1 MQTLMLYVPSNLPMI
16 ELARF
21 VRMFREA
28 DYCIGDV
35 HVGVD
40 VAEIVLKRKEKANE
54 KTASA

>member
-1 MQTLMLYVPSNLPMI
+1 MRTLLFYVPSNLPMV

-35 HVGVD
+35 HVGKD
-40 VAEIVLKRKEKANE
+40 VAEIVLKRQENANE
-54 KTASA
+54 KAASA